1 MGQWEEG
8 RAGRWTGCTA
18 SDAPD
23 RGEGGRPDRCWIS
36 LLRRVGPRRQK
47 GMKRGWQ
54 AETTAIPCSSWGI
67 STPGENGLRG
77 ARISTGMLG
86 RLVSKTTRLP
96 IVPPVV
102 PAVGRRRVIRHA
114 PLADGLSPL
123 PRSTEAI
130 EVRHSHELVVPP
142 FVQSCYSAIARVAST
157 RQTLVLDDGE
167 ASGPPVA

>member
-1 MGQWEEG
+1 
-8 RAGRWTGCTA
+8 
-18 SDAPD
+18 
-23 RGEGGRPDRCWIS
+23 
-36 LLRRVGPRRQK
+36 
-47 GMKRGWQ
+47 
-54 AETTAIPCSSWGI
+54 
-67 STPGENGLRG
+67 
-77 ARISTGMLG
+77 
-86 RLVSKTTRLP
+86 
-96 IVPPVV
+96 
-102 PAVGRRRVIRHA
+102 VIRHA